1 MYFHNDF
8 ALISFWL
15 WFDGIL
21 AFIVMIAP
29 LAASFLSDI
38 LTIYQG
44 MSVSCGILVGY
55 LWFYAIANFVR
66 DFNQMQTRPVFF
78 SNSLFPIYKF
88 NERTREIDSHHKPV
102 AAWIIGLNLIMIWG
116 LLTNTQVNPK
126 WFGAFIT
133 IVIEAIMVLTLVMA
147 RTFNILTLNDA
158 FLYLDE
164 KVSK

>member
-1 MYFHNDF
+1 
-8 ALISFWL
+8 
-15 WFDGIL
+15 
-21 AFIVMIAP
+21 
-29 LAASFLSDI
+29 
-38 LTIYQG
+38 
-44 MSVSCGILVGY
+44 
-55 LWFYAIANFVR
+55 
-66 DFNQMQTRPVFF
+66 
-78 SNSLFPIYKF
+78 
-88 NERTREIDSHHKPV
+88 
-102 AAWIIGLNLIMIWG
+102 MIWG